1 MDSAEE
7 ARRKQ
12 FMEALNAEYAELQKD
27 PEAWADY
34 QAELKLWDVTL
45 MDGLDKDEIWD
56 SETRTAHFRSSK

>member
-34 QAELKLWDVTL
+34 QTELKLWDVTL
-45 MDGLDKDEIWD
+45 MDGLDEDEIWD
-56 SETRTAHFRSSK
+56 PETRTAHFRSAQ